1 MIKQASEVETHESTA
16 PSNEKWEP
24 LIEKDEVKV
33 AKEYGFS
40 FGSKKVGQA
49 PSVVNLRFMCHCLA
63 RAIKKHLDFNPNDEH
78 FLQDIETDIRNDF
91 TYNFSRDL
99 KLTLH
104 PEGGG
109 QFQIEAANIDSAVI
123 EISSKLQGD
132 NNFDKSF
139 HQHRSKEPAPESMQD
154 VEESFGRDDL
164 EESQDDEDKLID
176 RLRQEELHKSIL
188 LKDKQRI
195 N

>member
-1 MIKQASEVETHESTA
+1 M
-16 PSNEKWEP
+16 
-24 LIEKDEVKV
+24 KV
-33 AKEYGFS
+33 AREYGFS
-40 FGSKKVGQA
+40 FASKKVGQA

-63 RAIKKHLDFNPNDEH
+63 RAVKKHLDFNPNDEH
-78 FLQDIETDIRNDF
+78 FLQDIETDTRYDF
-91 TYNFSRDL
+91 TYNFAKDL

-104 PEGGG
+104 PESD
-109 QFQIEAANIDSAVI
+109 QFQVESANIDSAVI
-123 EISSKLQGD
+123 EISSKLQG

-139 HQHRSKEPAPESMQD
+139 HHKKPKEPEGIQD